1 MRISDWS
8 SDVCS
13 SDLAVALLLVLGG
26 SFSRDGFQ
34 AVVEY
39 SAPVFWFFFLLVGIS
54 LFVLRWRNP
63 GAERPFRVP
72 LYPLLPAIF
81 CLTCVYL
88 LYSSLAYTGPG
99 ALAGVTT
106 VALGGFLLL
115 FPKPAIPEEMN

>member
-1 MRISDWS
+1 MIRRPPGSTRTDTLFPYTTLFRS
-8 SDVCS
+8 
-13 SDLAVALLLVLGG
+13 LVLGG

-39 SAPVFWFFFLLVGIS
+39 SAPVFRFFFLLVGIS
-54 LFVLRWRNP
+54 FFVLRWRNP

-106 VALGGFLLL
+106 VALGG
-115 FPKPAIPEEMN
+115 